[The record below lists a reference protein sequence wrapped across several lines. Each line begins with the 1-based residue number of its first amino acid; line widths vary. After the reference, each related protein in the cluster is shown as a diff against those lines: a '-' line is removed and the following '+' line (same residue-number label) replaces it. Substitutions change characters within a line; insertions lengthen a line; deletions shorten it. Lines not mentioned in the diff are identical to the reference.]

1 MYKIWNIML
10 NISNC
15 IHYYDLYYQA
25 NIKHK
30 IEYLVRHPVM
40 HTKHINRDK
49 KEEGKNQV
57 TLALLWTNFPSYTT
71 TNDIKEQKIN
81 YFFGNNSKDYRVFY
95 DSHHN
100 EISSI
105 CFHSWNLFNQN
116 TYEKCKINKKRS
128 PKKRKRKIN

>member
-1 MYKIWNIML
+1 
-10 NISNC
+10 
-15 IHYYDLYYQA
+15 
-25 NIKHK
+25 
-30 IEYLVRHPVM
+30 M

-49 KEEGKNQV
+49 KEKGKNQV
-57 TLALLWTNFPSYTT
+57 TLALLWTNFSSYTT

-81 YFFGNNSKDYRVFY
+81 YFFGNNSKDYRDSY
-95 DSHHN
+95 DSRHN

-128 PKKRKRKIN
+128 PKKKRKGKSIKQSYIANERKQSTSSFKFSG